1 MEMSNIKRIFIA
13 YNNKDKVTARIIY
26 HSLVGQDWLD
36 ISVFM
41 DEFSIKPGEDWKKRC
56 IAEAKKANLG
66 IVILSGYMYKSEYVP
81 QEVGIMLSRKVPIIY
96 VALHEDWRVPPGY
109 EKMIKSYPLHD
120 AKSPLTSL
128 EELVKIVK
136 NTLRI
141 ASVPDLQILKQRF
154 TQQHLG
160 ALDGIVLPQ
169 RDAYVIV
176 HALKCAE
183 FKVKIMGENAL
194 HPIHGG
200 LEHLLRLLESGGTVQ
215 ILLLNYNSQV
225 YQMREE
231 TETASQSGRIRADW
245 IAALANLLEINR
257 KREGKGDFS
266 VRCHSSEPKGSLIIV
281 DDWLA
286 QFNPYEPA
294 GVGGRRGFGHETSIL
309 LNRDQEKSRFKDYTE
324 MFETLWQ
331 SAQEIDLYSVTIRD
345 KLPKE
350 VKLW

>member
-1 MEMSNIKRIFIA
+1 MKRIFIA
-13 YNNKDKVTARIIY
+13 YNNKDKVIARLIY
-26 HSLVGQDWLD
+26 HSLVGQDWPD

-41 DEFSIKPGEDWKKRC
+41 DEFSIKPGEDWKERS

-66 IVILSGYMYKSEYVP
+66 IVILSEYMRKSEYVS
-81 QEVGIMLSRKVPIIY
+81 QEVGIMLSRKVPVIY
-96 VALHEDWRVPPGY
+96 VALHEDWKVPPGY
-109 EKMIKSYPLHD
+109 EKTIKSYPLYD

-128 EELVKIVK
+128 GELVKLIE

-141 ASVPDLQILKQRF
+141 ASAPDLRILKQKF

-176 HALKCAE
+176 HALRCAE
-183 FKVKIMGENAL
+183 FKVKILGENAL

-200 LEHLLRLLESGGTVQ
+200 FEHLLRLLKSGGTVQ
-215 ILLLNYNSQV
+215 ILLLDYNSEV
-225 YQMREE
+225 YQKREE
-231 TETASQSGRIRADW
+231 TEKATQSGRIRADW
-245 IAALANLLEINR
+245 IAALANLVEINR
-257 KREGKGDFS
+257 IREGKGNFS
-266 VRCHSSEPKGSLIIV
+266 VRCHSIEPKGSLIIV
-281 DDWLA
+281 DDWLV

-309 LNRDQEKSRFKDYTE
+309 LNRGQEKSRFKDYTE

-331 SAQEIDLYSVTIRD
+331 SAQEIDLCSVTIRD

-350 VKLW
+350 IKLW